1 MKKASKIALLI
12 FILLI
17 VAAVPLYYYTRP
29 PAVPASTQPNTIQIE
44 GNVSNPMNITLSQLE
59 TFPALTIKVT
69 LTSGA
74 TPSENGVFNY
84 TGVLLGTLLNQAKA
98 SSNAT
103 SVYVEGSDGY
113 GATVSMQDA
122 ASRSTIIAYAK
133 DGAPL
138 TPLKSGGEGPARLI
152 VGTDIYAI
160 RWVKGVVLIQ
170 VN

>member
-29 PAVPASTQPNTIQIE
+29 VVPASTQPNTIQIE
-44 GNVSNPMNITLSQLE
+44 GKVSNPMNITLSQLE
-59 TFPALTIKVT
+59 TFPALTLKVT
-69 LTSGA
+69 LTSSA
-74 TPSENGVFNY
+74 NPSQNGVFNY
-84 TGVLLGTLLNQAKA
+84 TGVLLGTLLHQAKV

-103 SVYVEGSDGY
+103 SVFIEGSDGY
-113 GATVSMQDA
+113 GATLSMGDA
-122 ASRSTIIAYAK
+122 MSQSTIIAYAK
-133 DGAPL
+133 DGSPL
-138 TPLKSGGEGPARLI
+138 TPLKNGGEGPARLI

-170 VN
+170 VT

>member
-29 PAVPASTQPNTIQIE
+29 PVVPASTQPNTIQIE

-69 LTSGA
+69 LTSSGN
-74 TPSENGVFNY
+74 PSENGVFNY
-84 TGVLLGTLLNQAKA
+84 TGVLLGTLLHQAEA

-103 SVYVEGSDGY
+103 SVYIEGSDGY
-113 GATVSMQDA
+113 GATLSMQDA
-122 ASRSTIIAYAK
+122 TSQSTIIAYAK
-133 DGAPL
+133 DGSPL
-138 TPLKSGGEGPARLI
+138 TPLKNGGEGPARLI